1 VCQTIFD
8 EKVRSLGMFDQ
19 ELVSK
24 NATCTSAGHT
34 YESLSMMTFPCSNH
48 GVTVCGGLLYVMGRG
63 NPSGSVCCF
72 NPQKMNEALLT
83 LNITDWNEVSHH
95 LMKS

>member
-1 VCQTIFD
+1 
-8 EKVRSLGMFDQ
+8 
-19 ELVSK
+19 
-24 NATCTSAGHT
+24 
-34 YESLSMMTFPCSNH
+34 MMTFPCSNH

-72 NPQKMNEALLT
+72 NPQKMSEALLT

-95 LMKS
+95 LIKSSLVERITGIMFIFS